1 MANTL
6 RAPHIPERT
15 QTIEPSAAQAP
26 LGLDLP
32 ISNEGETV
40 SSAIFVAIQQLSH
53 ELNQLRQEVKDLR
66 ESSGEVKD
74 LRESFRELCVFP
86 TLGLHG
92 IRTHRLNSQQ
102 LLPMKLHNSSVNR
115 FTPLRYPPG
124 VPTNTLPGTGN
135 GLYYLTGKCPAILD
149 ECKHC

>member
-15 QTIEPSAAQAP
+15 QTIEPSVAQAP
-26 LGLDLP
+26 LGLNLP
-32 ISNEGETV
+32 ISNEGEMV

-53 ELNQLRQEVKDLR
+53 GLDQLRQEVKDLR
-66 ESSGEVKD
+66 ESFGEVRD
-74 LRESFRELCVFP
+74 LRESFRELWVFP

-102 LLPMKLHNSSVNR
+102 LLPMRLHNSTVIGWV
-115 FTPLRYPPG
+115 PLRYPPG
-124 VPTNTLPGTGN
+124 VPTSTLPETVDGFFN
-135 GLYYLTGKCPAILD
+135 LTGRCPAIMN
-149 ECKHC
+149 ECEHC